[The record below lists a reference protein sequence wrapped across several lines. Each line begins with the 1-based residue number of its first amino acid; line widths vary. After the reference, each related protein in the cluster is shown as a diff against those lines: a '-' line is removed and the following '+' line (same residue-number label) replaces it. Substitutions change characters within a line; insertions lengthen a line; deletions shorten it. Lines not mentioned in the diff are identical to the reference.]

1 MKKIAVFASG
11 RGSNFQAIFAQI
23 KSGNINAEVVCL
35 ISNNPKAHALEYARK
50 KHIPVFSIDVNTPAS
65 TEQLLTILE
74 NYSAELIVLAGYMKL
89 IPTEVVERYSNKII
103 NIHPALL
110 PAFGGK
116 GCYGMNVHK
125 KVLKSGVKFTGVTIH
140 FVNNNYDDG
149 QIIAQEIV
157 PVLQNDSPEDVAKR
171 VLKTEHKL
179 YPEILKQICND
190 QLNWINN
197 KPWITEFKGVRFD

>member
-1 MKKIAVFASG
+1 MRIAAFASG
-11 RGSNFQAIFAQI
+11 RGSNVEAIYANIQSGEI
-23 KSGNINAEVVCL
+23 KADIKCL
-35 ISNNPKAHALEYARK
+35 ISNNPNAPALDFARNN
-50 KHIPVFSIDVNTPAS
+50 HIPAYYIDLNSSAS
-65 TEQLLTILE
+65 TKQTLCILKNHTIQ
-74 NYSAELIVLAGYMKL
+74 YIILAGYMKL
-89 IPTEVVERYSNKII
+89 IPNEIVEQYLNKII

-125 KVLKSGVKFTGVTIH
+125 KVLKSGVKYTGVTIH

-157 PVLQNDSPEDVAKR
+157 PVLQDDSPDEIAKR
-171 VLKTEHKL
+171 VLTTEHKL

-197 KPWITEFKGVRFD
+197 KPWITELKRVSFD